1 MADLDRLER
10 DARARRTR
18 ANSHLSRLRNQG
30 RVEQAARPLRRRV
43 ALVALASGALLGSC
57 APALWIR
64 IGGDAVDAIAVRGAS
79 RLTPREVAVA
89 TGIPRGARL
98 ADVDT
103 DAVVAALE
111 THAWIEEASA
121 QRLPNGRVVVEVVER
136 QPLAQLAVGP
146 RRFAIDAEGDA
157 FAELREDEATELPRL
172 VAEEPPKPGAPD
184 PLRVEAAGLA
194 ARLPELGLAAPEE
207 VRIAPPDDPQGVSL
221 RLPGLPPV
229 VVLGRESL
237 DERLKGLAELLEAR
251 RDEASRASLID
262 LRFEDQAVLRSAAA
276 REGSRDAA
284 LTGGGAPQGTRS
296 SG

>member
-1 MADLDRLER
+1 MAELDRLER

-18 ANSHLSRLRNQG
+18 ATSHLSRLRNRG
-30 RVEQAARPLRRRV
+30 RAEQEQKPIRRRI
-43 ALVALASGALLGSC
+43 ALVALAVGALFGSC
-57 APALWIR
+57 AGDAWIR
-64 IGGDAVDAIAVRGAS
+64 FGGSSVESIAVRGAQ
-79 RLTPREVAVA
+79 RLTPREVATA
-89 TGIPRGARL
+89 TGIPRGAPL
-98 ADVDT
+98 SEVDP

-111 THAWIEEASA
+111 AHAWIEEAEA
-121 QRLPNGRVVVEVVER
+121 QRLPGGRVVVDVVER
-136 QPLAQLAVGP
+136 EPLAQLAVGP
-146 RRFAIDAEGDA
+146 RRFAIDKEGDA
-157 FAELREDEATELPRL
+157 FAELREDEATELPRV
-172 VAEEPPKPGAPD
+172 VAKEPPRPGAPD

-207 VRIAPPDDPQGVSL
+207 VRIAPPDDPEGVSL
-221 RLPGLPPV
+221 RLPGLPV

-237 DERLKGLAELLEAR
+237 EERLQGLAELLEAR